1 MLKPMLIFGHIFL
14 PMLTVVLIMVAGI
27 VLGYFL
33 RSRRRLA
40 AVNDRFITYAI
51 YLLLLLLGISI
62 GANKTIVANLPIL
75 GVKALII
82 TAGAVLGSIILALIT
97 YNLFFKEKK

>member
-1 MLKPMLIFGHIFL
+1 MLIFELIL
-14 PMLTVVLIMVAGI
+14 ENMLTVIYIMVAGI

-33 RSRRRLA
+33 RSKRKLA
-40 AVNDRFITYAI
+40 AINDRLITYAI

-62 GANKTIVANLPIL
+62 GSNKTIVANLPLL
-75 GVKALII
+75 GVKALIV
-82 TAGAVLGSIILALIT
+82 TLGAVLGSITLALVT